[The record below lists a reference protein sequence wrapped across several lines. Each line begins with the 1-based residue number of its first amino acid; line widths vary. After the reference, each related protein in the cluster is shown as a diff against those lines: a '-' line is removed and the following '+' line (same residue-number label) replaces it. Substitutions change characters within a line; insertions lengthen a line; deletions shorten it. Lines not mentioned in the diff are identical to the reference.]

1 MNHPSD
7 ANNPGIGAGDRI
19 GGYTVTKTAYLTDIR
34 SWLYQLEHGTT
45 GARHIHVSNADR
57 ENTFGVAFKTVPSDS
72 TGVAHILEH
81 TVLCG
86 SKRFPVR
93 DPFFSMLKRSLSTFM
108 NAFTASDW
116 TMYPFATQNR
126 KDFYNLMDVYLD
138 AAFFPN
144 IDELSFKQEGHRMEV
159 VEDGADTRLEYKGVV
174 YNEMKGAMSSPDQV
188 LVRSLLN
195 ALYPDT
201 TYSNNSGGEPS
212 VIPSLTYEQLKAF
225 HARHYHPSNAY
236 FYTYG
241 NLSLEEH
248 LGFIEERVLK
258 HFSRIDPKTD
268 VPSQPRWSA
277 SKIVAY
283 PYPLDPG
290 EEAAR
295 KYQACVAW
303 LLADVRDTFEVLV
316 LAVIEQILIGNAA
329 SPLRKALMDS
339 QLGTALSDGT
349 GFDAENRDTMFSVG
363 LKDISESAAETI
375 ETIVFGELEKLA
387 RDGIDPELVESA
399 IHQIEFH
406 RKEVTNTPYPY
417 GIKLLIGVAA
427 AWMHGGDPERI
438 LQLDADFERL
448 KQALSEGPFL
458 EEKIRFYFLDNPH
471 RVRFLLEPDPTMAEK
486 ENRRVAE
493 ELAKIQSGLSESD
506 LQRIRNDAAALKA
519 LQETSEDLDCL
530 PTLEREDIPPD
541 VVRID
546 PVPGRFAPPV
556 WAYDQPTSGI
566 FYFSGGLG
574 AGTIDTDLLPLV
586 PFFCYAA
593 SRTGSASSD
602 YAEMAR
608 RMDRVTGGVGFNAN
622 ARTRF
627 DDSGACLPFVSFTGK
642 CLDRNQ
648 DHMFDILQELATQV
662 DFRDLTRLRQLIL
675 EYRAGLE
682 AAVVHNGHRL
692 AISLSSRSF
701 TPANQLQE
709 IWGGVHQLHTIKTLE
724 KETTGEGIEKLAAD
738 LRSIGS
744 TLFSRDNATVALVG
758 ETNMLDNAV
767 DPVNALTEALPGKGV
782 QGFVPPVLADSPGVA
797 AEGWSTATAVSFVA
811 QTFPTVRLGHADSP
825 ALSVI
830 AKMLRSLYL
839 HREIREKGGA
849 YGGFALY
856 NAEDGL
862 FSFASY
868 RDPHIAGTLQV
879 YDRVT
884 DFIRSG
890 NFTEEDVK
898 DAILQVCSE
907 IDKPDPPGPAARKAF
922 YRRIIG
928 LSDKIRLQHKENL
941 LQLTRGAVMA
951 AAERYFTDNRS
962 DRAVAVISSR
972 SLLEAANEKL
982 SGRKLVLQSV

>member
-1 MNHPSD
+1 
-7 ANNPGIGAGDRI
+7 
-19 GGYTVTKTAYLTDIR
+19 
-34 SWLYQLEHGTT
+34 
-45 GARHIHVSNADR
+45 
-57 ENTFGVAFKTVPSDS
+57 
-72 TGVAHILEH
+72 
-81 TVLCG
+81 
-86 SKRFPVR
+86 
-93 DPFFSMLKRSLSTFM
+93 
-108 NAFTASDW
+108 
-116 TMYPFATQNR
+116 
-126 KDFYNLMDVYLD
+126 
-138 AAFFPN
+138 
-144 IDELSFKQEGHRMEV
+144 
-159 VEDGADTRLEYKGVV
+159 
-174 YNEMKGAMSSPDQV
+174 
-188 LVRSLLN
+188 
-195 ALYPDT
+195 
-201 TYSNNSGGEPS
+201 
-212 VIPSLTYEQLKAF
+212 
-225 HARHYHPSNAY
+225 
-236 FYTYG
+236 
-241 NLSLEEH
+241 
-248 LGFIEERVLK
+248 
-258 HFSRIDPKTD
+258 
-268 VPSQPRWSA
+268 
-277 SKIVAY
+277 
-283 PYPLDPG
+283 
-290 EEAAR
+290 
-295 KYQACVAW
+295 
-303 LLADVRDTFEVLV
+303 
-316 LAVIEQILIGNAA
+316 
-329 SPLRKALMDS
+329 
-339 QLGTALSDGT
+339 
-349 GFDAENRDTMFSVG
+349 
-363 LKDISESAAETI
+363 
-375 ETIVFGELEKLA
+375 
-387 RDGIDPELVESA
+387 VESA

-417 GIKLLIGVAA
+417 GINLLIGVAA

-602 YAEMAR
+602 YTEMAR

-622 ARTRF
+622 ARSRF

-709 IWGGVHQLHTIKTLE
+709 KWGGVHQLHTIKTLE

-767 DPVNALTEALPGKGV
+767 DPVNALTEALPGNGV
-782 QGFVPPVLADSPGVA
+782 QGFVPPVLADSPGIA

-890 NFTEEDVK
+890 KFTEEDVK

-928 LSDKIRLQHKENL
+928 LSDEIRLQHKENL